1 MRSVIVLIAALIL
14 CVDAHAQQSIKS
26 LPPVNDTAGRS
37 IDVIALSDSVP
48 VVAIRF
54 LGAMCTHCM
63 QQLAHFQEYTEQFR
77 GLKSVVVAFSD
88 NDVEKCRE
96 VTRQYAFA
104 SDLFLLCSDAGNVC
118 SKAYGTTIAERNGS
132 VTELHGIR
140 ILDKR
145 NVIFEHYSTT
155 PYMDVENILSVLSK
169 RLK

>member
-1 MRSVIVLIAALIL
+1 MRCIIGLIVSLIL
-14 CVDAHAQQSIKS
+14 YVNASAQHSAQS
-26 LPPVNDTAGRS
+26 LPPVIDTAGRS

-48 VVAIRF
+48 VVAMRF

-77 GLKSVVVAFSD
+77 ALKCVVIAFSD

-104 SDLFLLCSDAGNVC
+104 SHVFMLCSDANNTC

-145 NVIFEHYSTT
+145 NVIFEHYSAT
-155 PYMDVENILSVLSK
+155 PYMDVRNILSVLSERTK
-169 RLK
+169 